1 MKKFTFIMIA
11 LLVAFMGFAQEKQ
24 LDKQPTFKAVK
35 SVATLTHS
43 RAVTGTLQLSG
54 ELGDNAIGTGSAG
67 TFAAAARFEA
77 SALTSYVGQYITKIT
92 IGIGNGDVIT
102 EGKVAI
108 LTGTADAPVIAT
120 QQVCT
125 FTTGMN
131 EIALV
136 VPYQIPSETAIMVAY
151 EVTVTGGYPIGC
163 DAGPVV
169 TGGNLINMEGL
180 SGALDPL
187 TDLAS
192 SLTYNFV
199 IAATVE
205 DEVSSDPVIAA
216 TPSELAFV
224 AENNTNSEAQIVTIN
239 AANLTGNITASVAA
253 PFEVSSDN
261 TTFGTSATIASDGGS
276 LYVRFS
282 PTTMGNANGTITISS
297 TGVENVTIA
306 LSGYAYD
313 CGTAITAPWTETFE
327 ATSTTAYCWSV
338 IDENADDNTFSLMDY
353 SGNNVMYINFADSND
368 DYLVT
373 PLLSIGDNDYITFK
387 VAHRSNT
394 YVETYEVY
402 AIVNDVRTLIREAA
416 QTTTVMPE
424 FELININLAAYANQN
439 IKIAIRNTSLDR
451 YTFYVDDF
459 SLLATPTAPEIA
471 LTSVA
476 ALPAASVA
484 LGQDVT
490 ISGVVTNNGI
500 DLTSY
505 TVSYTVDGGAAVE
518 YNVTGINVAINGT
531 HNFTHATPISGLT
544 EGSHTVVIT
553 VSSPNGVADGDA
565 NDNSQTITINVSDCS
580 GAITTFPYEED
591 FENGIPACWTKIDN
605 DGDGYNWITPA
616 ETNAAFATG
625 YGYESDGA
633 AVSWSYYPTTNSGSG
648 WDGESLT
655 TDDYLITSAITLP
668 TTGEYELSF
677 YTASL
682 NSTYADDLEVKIST
696 TGTAIS
702 DFTTL
707 IANQTISNTI
717 QQYTEKTASLANY
730 AGQTIYIAFV
740 HVSNDMFGL
749 FIDDVKIAAPTAANE
764 NIADAIAVYPNPT
777 KDMVTVANAE
787 GKDIVI
793 VNSLGQVVANI
804 ENAAANQTIDVA
816 NFANGTYFVKVDA
829 EVVKL
834 NVVK

>member
-1 MKKFTFIMIA
+1 MKKFTILLIA
-11 LLVAFMGFAQEKQ
+11 LLVASMGFAQEKQ
-24 LDKQPTFKAVK
+24 LDKQPTFRAGK

-180 SGALDPL
+180 SGALNPL

-216 TPSELAFV
+216 LPSELSFV

-327 ATSTTAYCWSV
+327 PTSTTVYCWSV
-338 IDENADDNTFSLMDY
+338 IDENADENTFDLMDY
-353 SGNNVMYINFADSND
+353 SGNHVMYINYEESND

-373 PLLSIGDNDYITFK
+373 PLLSIGDGNYITFK
-387 VAHRSNT
+387 VAHRSST
-394 YVETYEVY
+394 YPETYEVY
-402 AIVNDVRTLIREAA
+402 AIVNGVRTQIRDAA

-424 FELININLAAYANQN
+424 FELINIDLAAYAGQN
-439 IKIAIRNTSLDR
+439 IQIAIRNTSQDQF
-451 YTFYVDDF
+451 TFYVDDF
-459 SLLATPTAPEIA
+459 SLLITPTAPEIA

-476 ALPAASVA
+476 ALPAASIA

-544 EGSHTVVIT
+544 EGTHTVVVT
-553 VSSPNGVADGDA
+553 VSNPNGVADGDA
-565 NDNSQTITINVSDCS
+565 NDNSQTITINVTDCS

-616 ETNAAFATG
+616 ETNVAFATG
-625 YGYESDGA
+625 YGHESDGA
-633 AVSWSYYPTTNSGSG
+633 AVSWSYYPTTQSSSG
-648 WDGESLT
+648 WDGNSLNT
-655 TDDYLITSAITLP
+655 EDYLITSAITLP
-668 TTGEYELSF
+668 TSGEYELSF
-677 YTASL
+677 FTASL

-707 IANQTISNTI
+707 IANQTISNTV

-740 HVSNDMFGL
+740 HVSNDKFGL

-764 NIADAIAVYPNPT
+764 NIAETVAVYPNPT

-787 GKDIVI
+787 GKNIVI